1 MNISLKN
8 SDLIL
13 VKKKN
18 CRFWLHLMGQ
28 RFEIFIDILV
38 EFWERVIGTM

>member
-13 VKKKN
+13 VKKK

-38 EFWERVIGTM
+38 ELWE